1 MFLSLYNTIKYMKR
15 TRAVSKVIKCSKSN
29 SWRTRD
35 VRDHADPFLLF
46 ASLSLP
52 VPFDTEQCEY

>member
-1 MFLSLYNTIKYMKR
+1 MKR
-15 TRAVSKVIKCSKSN
+15 TQALSKVIKCSKSN

-46 ASLSLP
+46 TSLSLP